1 MILDA
6 LGLGVGKVRLDFD
19 ERLFRP
25 GDLIRGKVRLE
36 FTEEVSA
43 RRLVIGLDARQRAV
57 GVSPNLNN
65 GVALSYRQDTV
76 WDFHQ
81 DLDGERTYR
90 NGEAFAFK
98 LMVPEQALETS
109 FGLPS
114 GTLGDV
120 AQVISFLSPT
130 KRFPL
135 EWRVYAFLDRPWNF
149 NVKASVPV
157 QLHDAKA
164 VAPRKRVAK
173 KARVTKPKPPP
184 RRPKNR

>member
-6 LGLGVGKVRLDFD
+6 LGIRVGTLRLDFE

-25 GDLIRGKVRLE
+25 GDFIRGKVRLDL
-36 FTEEVSA
+36 TGEVPA
-43 RRLVIGLDARQRAV
+43 RRLVIGLDAQQRAV

-65 GVALSYRQDTV
+65 GVSLSYRHDTV

-90 NGEAFAFK
+90 KGEAFAFK
-98 LMVPEQALETS
+98 VMVPERALETS
-109 FGLPS
+109 FGLPT

-135 EWRVYAFLDRPWNF
+135 EWRVYAYLDRPWNF
-149 NVKASVPV
+149 NVKTEVPV
-157 QLHDAKA
+157 QLRGAKPS
-164 VAPRKRVAK
+164 APKQRAAK
-173 KARVTKPKPPP
+173 KPRAAKPKRP
-184 RRPKNR
+184 RPGK

>member
-6 LGLGVGKVRLDFD
+6 LGLSVGTLRLEFE

-25 GDLIRGKVRLE
+25 GDFIRGKVLLAL
-36 FTEEVSA
+36 TEEVPA
-43 RRLVIGLDARQRAV
+43 RRLVVGLDARQRAV
-57 GVSPNLNN
+57 GLSPGSSN
-65 GVALSYRQDTV
+65 GVSLSYRHDTV

-90 NGEAFAFK
+90 AGEAFPFR
-98 LMVPEQALETS
+98 LMVPERALETS
-109 FGLPS
+109 FGLPA

-149 NVKASVPV
+149 NVKSDVPV
-157 QLHDAKA
+157 QLRAGKT
-164 VAPRKRVAK
+164 VAAKRVAK
-173 KARVTKPKPPP
+173 KARPAKPKRP
-184 RRPKNR
+184 RPGK